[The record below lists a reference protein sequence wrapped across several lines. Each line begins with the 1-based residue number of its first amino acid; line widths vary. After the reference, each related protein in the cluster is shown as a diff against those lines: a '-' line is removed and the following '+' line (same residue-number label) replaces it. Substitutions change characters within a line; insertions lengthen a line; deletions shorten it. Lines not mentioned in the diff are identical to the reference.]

1 MAASAES
8 PTDGKVVQRGPG
20 PGRRRTAA
28 RQSES
33 NGNTR
38 FFLGSRSSPTG
49 TPVLEREFQT
59 ENEAMIESLRSG
71 MTYFAVSEFR
81 ATADLSGR
89 APQIRK
95 EGVNGTHD
103 AAARHS

>member
-1 MAASAES
+1 M
-8 PTDGKVVQRGPG
+8 
-20 PGRRRTAA
+20 
-28 RQSES
+28 
-33 NGNTR
+33 
-38 FFLGSRSSPTG
+38 L
-49 TPVLEREFQT
+49 
-59 ENEAMIESLRSG
+59 ESLRSG